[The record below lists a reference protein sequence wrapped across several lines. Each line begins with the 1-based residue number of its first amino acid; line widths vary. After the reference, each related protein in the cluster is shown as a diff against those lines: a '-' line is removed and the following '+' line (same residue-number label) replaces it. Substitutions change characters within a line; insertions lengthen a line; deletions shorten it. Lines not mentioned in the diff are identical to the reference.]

1 MQRVREKTRQAI
13 TAALFEAF
21 FVVLAV
27 ALALAANEWRQGV
40 ADRRQASS
48 ALASIV
54 EELQS
59 NRTAVAEALTYHSGR
74 LELLQELQREPRAPD
89 PRAFPRGFVAPAQL
103 FATAWASATATG
115 ALAHMDYDTVLEL
128 SRIYARQERYE
139 QQARSVAEIIYGELF
154 RHGVGGV
161 VENLAN
167 LGTLISTFAYREQQ
181 LLEYYDQTLGG
192 LGVVAQAPPPP
203 GPSSADPSSSGS

>member
-1 MQRVREKTRQAI
+1 MKEKTRQAI

-27 ALALAANEWRQGV
+27 ALALAANEWRQGL
-40 ADRRQASS
+40 ADRAQARS

-54 EELQS
+54 EELRS
-59 NRTAVAEALTYHSGR
+59 NRAAVAEARDYHRGR
-74 LELLQELQREPRAPD
+74 LELLRQLEHESRPPAPD
-89 PRAFPRGFVAPAQL
+89 TFPRGFIAPAQVY
-103 FATAWASATATG
+103 ATAWTSATETG
-115 ALAHMDYDTVLEL
+115 ALTHMEYATVLEL

-139 QQARSVAEIIYGELF
+139 EQARSVGAIIYGELL
-154 RHGVGGV
+154 RRGLGGM
-161 VENLAN
+161 VENLSN
-167 LGTLISTFAYREQQ
+167 LASLIGTFAYREQQ